1 AAAGVRWCAL
11 GLAQW
16 AAHAA
21 GSRELGAPH
30 APPTGNLKFDVR
42 EPPAD
47 PAGLAFLRS
56 AVGGRTVMAAAST
69 HAGEETML
77 IEAHRRLRASFPRLL
92 TVVAPRHPERGPD
105 ILAIAHAAGLKAAL
119 RSRGEL
125 PGAHT
130 DGDVADTWAELG
142 LISRLAPFVFVG
154 GALGSHGGQNPIE
167 PIKLGAAVLHGPNVW
182 NFAEIYA
189 ALDKSHG
196 AQEVSDADGLALRA
210 GAW

>member
-1 AAAGVRWCAL
+1 RVPGRRAAWRRGSAL
-11 GLAQW
+11 SLAQP

-21 GSRELGAPH
+21 RSRELGAPH
-30 APPTGNLKFDVR
+30 VPTTGNLKFDVP

-92 TVVAPRHPERGPD
+92 TVVAPRHPARGPG
-105 ILAIAHAAGLKAAL
+105 IIATAHAAGLKPAL
-119 RSRGEL
+119 RPGGEL
-125 PGAHT
+125 PGADT
-130 DGDVADTWAELG
+130 DVYVADTLGELG
-142 LISRLAPFVFVG
+142 LIYRLAPIVFVG
-154 GALGSHGGQNPIE
+154 GSLASHGGQNPIE

-189 ALDKSHG
+189 AL
-196 AQEVSDADGLALRA
+196 
-210 GAW
+210 